1 MGNIKREIKEG
12 EILAGKPKRISWERL
27 WAFSG
32 GPFSNTSWPTK
43 NVHTDT
49 EFAKSCGL
57 PSVAASATQ
66 FMGYVAELMIDL
78 FGVEWLSHG
87 TMDVKFIHIVDAG
100 DVLVTKAE
108 VKGRESQGNA
118 TRFTMDVFCENQK
131 GIKVLVGYATGILG
145 KGNFPPIQQTI
156 LQKDVQSM
164 PTLQGYEFLLTPELN
179 QQYLYAEEDFH
190 PWYIEKTEIGPPI
203 GHPALLFNMSNG
215 TRSPSFSMGAGEAAF
230 HARDEAFFLNPAN
243 VGKKLR
249 VIYNWRGAFE
259 KRGRPYRLT
268 SVTVVDEDGRQILK
282 RLLHSTIASKQHQ
295 KQSS

>member
-1 MGNIKREIKEG
+1 MGRLEKETKEG
-12 EILAGKPKRISWERL
+12 ATFVGKPKKVSWERL

-32 GPFSNTSWPTK
+32 GPFSNTGWPRK
-43 NVHTDT
+43 NVHTDS

-87 TMDVKFIHIVDAG
+87 TMDVKFINIVDAG

-108 VKGRESQGNA
+108 VKARESQGSA
-118 TRFTMDVFCENQK
+118 TRFTMDISCENQK
-131 GIKVLVGYATGILG
+131 RVKVLVGYTTGILG
-145 KGNFPPIQQTI
+145 KGTFSPIQQTI
-156 LQKDVQSM
+156 LQKDVQNM
-164 PTLQGYEFLLTPELN
+164 PTLQGYEFALTPEFN
-179 QQYLYAEEDFH
+179 QQYLYAEEDFR
-190 PWYIEKTEIGPPI
+190 PWYIEETEIGPPI

-230 HARDEAFFLNPAN
+230 HARDETFFLNPAR
-243 VGKKLR
+243 VGKKLK
-249 VIYNWRGAFE
+249 VIFNWRGTHE

-268 SVTVVDEDGRQILK
+268 SVSVVDEDGREIIK
-282 RLLHSTIASKQHQ
+282 RLLHSTIASKQFQ
-295 KQSS
+295 KQSP